1 MSIVVLGSANLDL
14 VYEVDRIPRPGETLL
29 ASGSA
34 QHPGGKGNNQAAA
47 AGRAGGV
54 VSFIAAVG
62 QDEAAET
69 ILAELRRAQVKDLV
83 RRVPATTGTAFIT
96 VSHSGQNAI
105 VVNSGANAWL
115 TDLTDNESDAIAGAN
130 ILLLQLEIPLETVI
144 AGAKAARN
152 ASTLVVLNAAPIR
165 ALPPELL
172 NHVDVLVVNEHEGRL
187 INEAGDPDQSA
198 DITVAEATLLAGEL
212 LRLVPTVIITLGSQ
226 GAIVQNRQ
234 MEAVHVPGEEV
245 HAVDTTGAGDT
256 FCGALA
262 TSLDEIPAGSTDSAL
277 VSAVRFATAAA
288 TLSVQR
294 PGAVPSIPSRK
305 EIDHFR
311 SSQQLRGHDESET
324 IS

>member
-34 QHPGGKGNNQAAA
+34 QHAGGKGNNQASA

-115 TDLTDNESDAIAGAN
+115 TDLTDDESDAITGAN

-172 NHVDVLVVNEHEGRL
+172 HHVDVLVVNEHEARL
-187 INEAGDPDQSA
+187 INEACDPDQSA

-262 TSLDEIPAGSTDSAL
+262 TALDEIPTGSTDSGL

-294 PGAVPSIPSRK
+294 AGAGPSIPSRK

-311 SSQQLRGHDESET
+311 SPQQLRCHDESET